1 MITFW
6 IGQVVGVIAMVESF
20 FIFQVTDRRKMVA
33 LKLLDDL
40 LWVTHF
46 ILIGGYTAALT
57 TGIAVFREIIFYYKG
72 KRKWA
77 SSIFWAIGFSA
88 AFAACAPFTW
98 VDIFSI
104 FPAAASVVSTWV
116 FWVNRTKTAKLIQLP
131 SAVCMFI
138 YNIVYSSYSGMLT
151 QIITILSIAIFF
163 AGVKK
168 TQEQERA
175 AAAKSDRSPL

>member
-6 IGQVVGVIAMVESF
+6 IGQVVGVIAMIESF

-33 LKLLDDL
+33 MKLLDDL

-46 ILIGGYTAALT
+46 ILISEYTAALT
-57 TGIAVFREIIFYYKG
+57 TGIAVFREIIFYHRG
-72 KRKWA
+72 KQKWA
-77 SSIFWAIGFSA
+77 SSILWAVGFSV

-138 YNIVYSSYSGMLT
+138 YSIVYSSYSGLLT
-151 QIITILSIAIFF
+151 QIITIVSIAIFF
-163 AGVKK
+163 ARVKK
-168 TQEQERA
+168 TRG
-175 AAAKSDRSPL
+175 

>member
-57 TGIAVFREIIFYYKG
+57 TGIAVFR
-72 KRKWA
+72 
-77 SSIFWAIGFSA
+77 
-88 AFAACAPFTW
+88 
-98 VDIFSI
+98 
-104 FPAAASVVSTWV
+104 
-116 FWVNRTKTAKLIQLP
+116 
-131 SAVCMFI
+131 
-138 YNIVYSSYSGMLT
+138 
-151 QIITILSIAIFF
+151 
-163 AGVKK
+163 
-168 TQEQERA
+168 
-175 AAAKSDRSPL
+175 